1 MIDLVGTPHPG
12 ALDLVGDSLAVSGR
26 LSVTS
31 WGTGA
36 AGGGAA
42 VLRALGARAM
52 PGPRVM
58 AHLLGLDEAVGEQ
71 DLVVTSVGEAY
82 GVLADSVIAVVG
94 TAAASLALPAVLVA
108 GRTAIPHGEL
118 AEVGIVSAYALE
130 SAGAP
135 RDATARPVAW
145 NAGGRRAVRGRLVE
159 MGARLAGSWSR

>member
-1 MIDLVGTPHPG
+1 M
-12 ALDLVGDSLAVSGR
+12 SGPAW
-26 LSVTS
+26 VP
-31 WGTGA
+31 GA
-36 AGGGAA
+36 AGGAAA

-159 MGARLAGSWSR
+159 MGARLASSWSR